1 MRSAASAPA
10 IAPWDARTRRHRPWT
25 NQNACVWLSGR
36 HVLQYINSCQCH
48 CIPSGRADGSAVS
61 MFSESTVILASKRFS
76 WGANQRLFTLRTY
89 AVRYTLRRDDRE
101 RAAPWLFDNTVF
113 EMPAT
118 GTEPSEPSFVFQ
130 QPRDSERSVVGNPQ
144 AALDYEEPFHSTGA
158 SGGLKRKKK
167 TRRTRRIIPA
177 V

>member
-1 MRSAASAPA
+1 VARPSFRSFFTDMRSAASAPA

-89 AVRYTLRRDDRE
+89 AVRHSLRRDDRE
-101 RAAPWLFDNTVF
+101 RAAPWLLTILYSRC
-113 EMPAT
+113 PT
-118 GTEPSEPSFVFQ
+118 STEPSEPFFCF
-130 QPRDSERSVVGNPQ
+130 PATKGLGAVG
-144 AALDYEEPFHSTGA
+144 G
-158 SGGLKRKKK
+158 R
-167 TRRTRRIIPA
+167 
-177 V
+177 